1 MGVDCP
7 ARLER
12 NAVISVAHPEEAGI
26 YLTLEGNK
34 GALSQFEIH
43 VFHHPLEIRTDF
55 LTPIRMSA
63 ENQLNM
69 KGVLMPQLLIRKE
82 PQVPNSSLLE
92 A

>member
-1 MGVDCP
+1 MV
-7 ARLER
+7 R
-12 NAVISVAHPEEAGI
+12 NADVPISPREEAGI
-26 YLTLEGNK
+26 YLTLEGNP
-34 GALSQFEIH
+34 GALSQFESH
-43 VFHHPLEIRTDF
+43 VFHHPLEIRIDF

-69 KGVLMPQLLIRKE
+69 KGVLMPKLLIRKE